1 MAKWPGLP
9 SRPRRHLGLAE
20 VRLRPW
26 PPCRRP
32 TGTAGRPRCAA
43 TGARPSEEL
52 KKNVE
57 LLLKNGLCRLP
68 SGSGVCG
75 VSSCWTCDVA
85 RILQLLQQHS
95 SSLFRIFH
103 SLFSF
108 PWCVV
113 QSCCLSPPAAHFA
126 FAVVVGR
133 RCHPAPAFYIFLRTD
148 GGVVPGEHASMLSL
162 KYKYASS
169 CLSSLTCRTPR
180 ARSPPPRGRR
190 RPWSRSASP
199 ASP

>member
-1 MAKWPGLP
+1 MCEKSEGETIEVAKQVARPAITTTTP
-9 SRPRRHLGLAE
+9 PRPRRSAPW
-20 VRLRPW
+20 PW

-148 GGVVPGEHASMLSL
+148 GGVVPGEHASILCVAIA
-162 KYKYASS
+162 KI
-169 CLSSLTCRTPR
+169 
-180 ARSPPPRGRR
+180 
-190 RPWSRSASP
+190 
-199 ASP
+199 